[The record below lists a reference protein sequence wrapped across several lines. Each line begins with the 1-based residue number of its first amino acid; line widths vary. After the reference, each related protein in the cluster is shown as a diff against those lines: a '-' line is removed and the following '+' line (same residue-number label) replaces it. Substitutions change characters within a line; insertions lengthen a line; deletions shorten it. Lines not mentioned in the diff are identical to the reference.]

1 MNRIFETIFDSYQ
14 AVEKVGEGGSG
25 QVFRVESEDGQT
37 YAVKCLDADKI
48 STKKLKRF
56 KNELYFCL
64 RNVHINIIQ
73 VHDYGTTTFKGKEC
87 LFYVMPYHEAT
98 LRSLIEEG
106 IGLKKIP
113 QYFSQIL
120 EAVQVAHQREI
131 WHRDLKPEN
140 ILYDSSSDLLL
151 VADFGIAHFCEEF
164 LQTSVETGRQERLAN
179 FQYAA
184 PEQRTKGRSV
194 DFKAD
199 VYALGLILN
208 EMFTGEVPHGT
219 NYKIIAS
226 MAHDFAHLDELIER
240 MIRQS
245 PDERPT
251 IREVINELRKGS
263 LMSHE
268 AKEAP
273 SLVKEQK
280 AGEINLLSP
289 AQGAWDEHW
298 LADNRARATEGL
310 EKLRLPGSME
320 ICYAL
325 SNQKLNA
332 SPKELLEAA
341 KRAEI
346 HAFGWAIG
354 VVPEIPEYKP
364 RPTSNGIVTE
374 VTLKDMPWVSGQVDI
389 YDFWTL
395 RTNGDFYLNKSIYED
410 SFHREK
416 KGKALFFD
424 TRIERI
430 AEALLHCTRLY
441 SHLGVQS
448 DSPVHIMIRHSGL
461 KYRLLLAT
469 SPERS
474 LTLIN
479 RTCVENEI
487 ERIYQIPLTT
497 IEADLVSAVKQYAQ
511 PLFAL
516 FDFQEFHD
524 KVYRQII
531 EEYTR
536 KIS

>member
-1 MNRIFETIFDSYQ
+1 MGAGRTGLAGWQARHGLANSRSLAYNKSFEPT
-14 AVEKVGEGGSG
+14 
-25 QVFRVESEDGQT
+25 
-37 YAVKCLDADKI
+37 
-48 STKKLKRF
+48 
-56 KNELYFCL
+56 
-64 RNVHINIIQ
+64 
-73 VHDYGTTTFKGKEC
+73 
-87 LFYVMPYHEAT
+87 T
-98 LRSLIEEG
+98 LRSLIGEG
-106 IGLKKIP
+106 ISLEKIP

-120 EAVQVAHQREI
+120 EAVQVAHQQEI

-164 LQTSVETGRQERLAN
+164 LITSMETGLQERLAN

-219 NYKIIAS
+219 NYKSIAS
-226 MAHDFAHLDELIER
+226 VAPKFAYLDKLVDR
-240 MIRQS
+240 MIRQF
-245 PDERPT
+245 PDERPN
-251 IREVINELRKGS
+251 ISEVMDELRKSS
-263 LMSHE
+263 LMLYQ
-268 AKEAP
+268 AKEMS
-273 SLVKEQK
+273 SLHNEEQR
-280 AGEINLLSP
+280 AGEIKLLSA
-289 AQGAWDEHW
+289 AQVAWDEHW
-298 LADNRARATEGL
+298 LVDNRARATEGL
-310 EKLRLPGSME
+310 EKIGLPGSME
-320 ICYAL
+320 ICFAL

-332 SPKELLEAA
+332 SQKELLEAA
-341 KRAEI
+341 KQAEI

-364 RPTSNGIVTE
+364 RPTSDGIVTE
-374 VTLKDMPWVSGQVDI
+374 VTLKDMPWVSGQVDT

-395 RTNGDFYLNKSIYED
+395 RTNGDFYLKKSIYED

-416 KGKALFFD
+416 RGKALFFD

-430 AEALLHCTRLY
+430 AEALLYCTRLY
-441 SHLGVQS
+441 SHLGVES
-448 DSPVHIMIRHSGL
+448 ANPVHIMIRHSGL
-461 KYRLLLAT
+461 KHRTLSAT

-474 LTLIN
+474 FTLIK
-479 RTCVENEI
+479 RTCIENESK
-487 ERIYQIPLTT
+487 RTYQIPLTI
-497 IEADLVSAVKQYAQ
+497 IEADLVSAVKLYAQ
-511 PLFAL
+511 PLFTL

-536 KIS
+536 KIA